1 MLSLIKL
8 IFMFFAGHIWFA
20 PDKNNWT
27 RTSFFNVVLIVLMFR
42 FVYQH
47 FSFHLIPLLLLEFFD
62 WVCLSELFWN
72 PLLKREYLVINS
84 LVMLRTRLWAYANLW
99 KVFGNKL
106 KTTWKMI
113 YNKGCVLWFCWFCLS
128 TLSKIFCDSHF
139 VICLNGDDEWFC
151 GVGEQL
157 RPMKIWI
164 PRGQC
169 EDD

>member
-1 MLSLIKL
+1 M
-8 IFMFFAGHIWFA
+8 
-20 PDKNNWT
+20 
-27 RTSFFNVVLIVLMFR
+27 LMFR
-42 FVYQH
+42 FVYHH

-62 WVCLSELFWN
+62 WVCLSELFSN
-72 PLLKREYLVINS
+72 PLSKREYLLINS

-113 YNKGCVLWFCWFCLS
+113 IIRDVFYDFVGFAYLLWAKYFA
-128 TLSKIFCDSHF
+128 TLILTTTTDMLQWQCI
-139 VICLNGDDEWFC
+139 VICLYGDDEWFC

-157 RPMKIWI
+157 RLMKIWI